1 MAIRDGVAACQLLK
15 YNIMKRITLKQ
26 AVDILAQQGY
36 DVILTGVQIVDVIW
50 KSPAKRIKHKTF
62 TSEIE
67 AAKYVL
73 KRLSDPRFTFIR
85 MVGATWV
92 VTSLDTVKY
101 WANQITKSL

>member
-1 MAIRDGVAACQLLK
+1 
-15 YNIMKRITLKQ
+15 MKRITLKE

-36 DVILTGVQIVDVIW
+36 DVILTGVQIVEVRW

-73 KRLSDPRFTFIR
+73 KRLSDPRFTFIS
-85 MVGATWV
+85 MVGSTWV
-92 VTSLDTVKY
+92 VTSLETVKEWTY
-101 WANQITKSL
+101 KL

>member
-1 MAIRDGVAACQLLK
+1 MAIPGGVAVCQLLK

-36 DVILTGVQIVDVIW
+36 DVILTGVQIVEVIW

-73 KRLSDPRFTFIR
+73 KRLSDPRFTFVR
-85 MVGATWV
+85 MQGRTWV
-92 VTSLDTVKY
+92 VASLDTVKE
-101 WANQITKSL
+101 WAKQI

>member
-1 MAIRDGVAACQLLK
+1 
-15 YNIMKRITLKQ
+15 MKRITLKQ

-36 DVILTGVQIVDVIW
+36 DVILTGVQIVEVRW

-73 KRLSDPRFTFIR
+73 KRLPDPRFTFIS
-85 MVGATWV
+85 MAGSTWV
-92 VTSLDTVKY
+92 VTSLETVKE

>member
-1 MAIRDGVAACQLLK
+1 
-15 YNIMKRITLKQ
+15 MKRITLKQ

-36 DVILTGVQIVDVIW
+36 DVILTGVQIVEVFW
-50 KSPAKRIKHKTF
+50 KTPAKRIKRKVC

-73 KRLSDPRFTFIR
+73 KRLSDPRFTFIS
-85 MVGATWV
+85 MVGSTWV
-92 VTSLDTVKY
+92 VTSLETVKA

>member
-1 MAIRDGVAACQLLK
+1 
-15 YNIMKRITLKQ
+15 MKRITLKE

-36 DVILTGVQIVDVIW
+36 DVILTGVQIVEVIW

-73 KRLSDPRFTFIR
+73 KRLSDPRFSFVR
-85 MVGATWV
+85 MQVTTCV
-92 VTSLDTVKY
+92 VTSLYTVKA
-101 WANQITKSL
+101 WANQITK

>member
-1 MAIRDGVAACQLLK
+1 
-15 YNIMKRITLKQ
+15 MKRITLKQ

-36 DVILTGVQIVDVIW
+36 DVILSGVQIVEVIW
-50 KSPAKRIKHKTF
+50 KSPSKRFKHKTF

-73 KRLSDPRFTFIR
+73 KRLSDPRFSFVR
-85 MVGATWV
+85 MQGTTWV
-92 VTSLDTVKY
+92 VTSLETVKA